1 MLSLSSGSDL
11 TQCDYYYEYEANL
24 RVNASRTHK
33 RMCSLFPVQTKI
45 TDQQFPFCLVRLLC
59 DKLLEYSNLYVQ
71 FI

>member
-11 TQCDYYYEYEANL
+11 TQCDYYYEYE
-24 RVNASRTHK
+24 ASRTHK

-45 TDQQFPFCLVRLLC
+45 TDQQFPFFLVRLLC